1 MSYNEYM
8 YDKITT
14 GKNVKVTLNKDFKHV
29 SVEDFAELYKKA
41 FVEYI
46 TNRQSKNVVMHVED
60 IAIENA
66 SFAEA
71 FYVVAGAVYGIGQ

>member
-1 MSYNEYM
+1 MSYNEHM
-8 YDKITT
+8 HDKIQTSK
-14 GKNVKVTLNKDFKHV
+14 GVKVTLNKDFKHI
-29 SVEDFAELYKKA
+29 SLEDFAELYKKA

-46 TNRQSKNVVMHVED
+46 TNRQGKSVVMHVED
-60 IAIENA
+60 IAVENA